1 MTNYVDILITDNDLT
16 LDAAGEPRLIAD
28 RGSISQDIKHLIRE
42 SGLMVTIIGQR
53 SRFAIA
59 SAIQELELLIEDD
72 ERLVPGTIKITEP
85 VFEAYFVEAD
95 TVLFGSLAL
104 TVGIG

>member
-1 MTNYVDILITDNDLT
+1 MGNYVDIYITNNDLT
-16 LDAAGEPRLIAD
+16 LDAAGEPVLIDD

-53 SRFAIA
+53 SAFTIA
-59 SAIQELELLIEDD
+59 AAIQELELLIEDD

-85 VFEAYFVEAD
+85 AFETYYIEAQ
-95 TVLFGSLAL
+95 TELFGTIGFA
-104 TVGIG
+104 VGL